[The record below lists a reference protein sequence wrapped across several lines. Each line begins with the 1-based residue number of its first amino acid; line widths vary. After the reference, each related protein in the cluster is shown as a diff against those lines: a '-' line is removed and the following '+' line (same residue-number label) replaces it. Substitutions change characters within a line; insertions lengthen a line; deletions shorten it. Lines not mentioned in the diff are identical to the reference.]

1 MGTNPNLQRR
11 SRGSAP
17 AKTFYRR
24 LEALLQPLHE
34 THRGEPFLAH
44 ALVELF
50 EAFSADFGLTGAA
63 LFVKRELNLVPVA
76 KAGRAPA
83 FLAQATSIQSPQ
95 VSKAQ
100 VVFPDLDDLPES
112 STAYFVIEL
121 SRGPCVFVFAFDP
134 DTDRRE
140 TEFFLNTTASILSLR
155 ILEEQ
160 FGDTLRE
167 AAEIQQSL
175 LPEAAPAFDGFD
187 IAARSVP
194 ASEVGGDWYDFLPL
208 DEGSLGLAIG
218 DASGHGLPAAL
229 MARDVVI
236 GMRMGIERE
245 MKAGYVL
252 SKLNRVIHAS
262 LLSSRFVS
270 LFYGELEENGS
281 FFYFNA
287 GHHPALLVDATGCTA
302 LESGDPVLGPLP
314 SVRFRRRF
322 AHLDRGAMLALY
334 TDGVIEQRSANGE
347 LFGVD
352 RLRKILSD
360 GLDRPAAKTVK
371 RCFAEVE
378 RFGTADVERDDAT
391 LVIVRRLASR

>member
-1 MGTNPNLQRR
+1 VTNESQRGG

-24 LEALLQPLHE
+24 LESLLPPLHRA
-34 THRGEPFLAH
+34 HRGEKFLAH
-44 ALVELF
+44 P
-50 EAFSADFGLTGAA
+50 FSEEFGLLGAA
-63 LFVKRELNLVPVA
+63 LFVKSEMGFDPVA
-76 KAGRAPA
+76 KAGRSPP
-83 FLAQATSIQSPQ
+83 FLVRPDSLPSLRA
-95 VSKAQ
+95 SKSQ
-100 VVFPDLDDLPES
+100 VVFPETGDRSDAPD
-112 STAYFVIEL
+112 AYFMVEL
-121 SRGPCVFVFAFDP
+121 PRRPFVFLFAFQEGI
-134 DTDRRE
+134 DRRD

-160 FGDTLRE
+160 LGDTLRE
-167 AAEIQQSL
+167 AAEIQNSL
-175 LPEAAPAFDGFD
+175 LPESAPEFPGYD
-187 IAARSVP
+187 IAGRSVS

-208 DEGSLGLAIG
+208 DQDSLGLAIG

-236 GMRMGIERE
+236 GLRMGIERE

-252 SKLNRVIHAS
+252 AKLNRVIHAS

-270 LFYGELEENGS
+270 LFYGELEHNGS

-287 GHHPALLVDATGCTA
+287 GHHPALLVDATGCTE

-334 TDGVIEQRSANGE
+334 TDGVIERRSASGE

-352 RLRKILSD
+352 RLRKLLMN
-360 GLDRPAAKTVK
+360 GLDRPASELVA
-371 RCFAEVE
+371 RCFEEVE
-378 RFGTADVERDDAT
+378 RFGTADAEKDDAT
-391 LVIVRRLASR
+391 LVIVRRQTSRS